1 MEVVSSRQHARIDL
15 ALRANHHDRTFRIRL
30 GQLPNQL
37 VVQPFIDHT
46 NVAVDRVRKASYSA
60 WDNSICR
67 ACRSEMRYFDATSET
82 KAVRIEATFFPPN
95 LRAAGEDDVRHSE

>member
-37 VVQPFIDHT
+37 VVQPFIDHS
-46 NVAVDRVRKASYSA
+46 NVAVDRVRKASYRA
-60 WDNSICR
+60 PDDGVRR
-67 ACRSEMRYFDATSET
+67 ACRSALRYFDATAALN
-82 KAVRIEATFFPPN
+82 AVRLDATFLTAHFR
-95 LRAAGEDDVRHSE
+95 LA